1 VRTAAILS
9 CFLLMIP
16 LAGTVQPPVPQRRTP
31 FPPVS
36 WEVAA
41 RRVQLRDVLRK
52 GGELFYSGHYLE
64 AQKSF
69 EFVRQL
75 AEREREYY
83 FLGWAFL
90 DIGACQHALCQYT
103 AALSSFREAR
113 RVAGLAGDTA
123 LLATLDADIASL
135 YAEMGDLESAVVWL
149 QGSLARLKD
158 GDRAVLPRLEIQMG
172 SLGVRQGNI
181 SEGFEMFR
189 RGIDDADRA
198 GDQEVCALGWN
209 RLGEDLLRRADFRG
223 AERPLLEAYRIRKLN
238 HLALDVSYWN
248 LGRLRLEQGDL
259 KSASVLLDL
268 AVKLGVERQG
278 VQPLREMYAARSR
291 VRLAEGRLR
300 ESLRDARIAVRLARS
315 WRAEPPSDLTRI
327 GSEGILDDIHNT
339 LIQAGNRLYLE
350 TRDPALI
357 RETFEAVEESRASS
371 LRALARRRRLP
382 PGSRPPAYWEA
393 VARLQ
398 AAELAALR
406 EENVANRDRVAA
418 ARVEVDGMESQS
430 GEQSLPPAG
439 QLFDRVRAA
448 LDEDSA
454 LFSFA
459 VGGSASWLWALD
471 REGLALYALPPRRE
485 IQRQIQAEL
494 AAIGG
499 DSGGAVAAGAR
510 LYATLFGP
518 LAPRFRA
525 KKRWLLALDETLF
538 DVPLAALVERTG
550 PRTAYLAEGHATIAI
565 PGAGFWLESVGRRPV
580 AWTSRLF
587 VGVGDPIYNSADQRL
602 GKPGRLDSWTG
613 WAHRA
618 PAQPLVLPRLVA
630 SGAELDRSAQAW
642 AGERTLLEGRAASVR
657 NLADQLIRK
666 PAVVHFATHIL
677 EAKDGHHSGLIA
689 LSLRDG
695 GEPELVAPEQ
705 IAGWN
710 VEAGVV
716 VLSGCHSSTGDVLPG
731 TGLMGL
737 TRAWLTAGARAVVA
751 SRWPMPDDSGPLFDI
766 FYRSLGPQ
774 RSFTPGEALRRA
786 QAAMLRAGGWRARPR
801 YWAAY
806 FVVGS
811 E

>member
-1 VRTAAILS
+1 VHSPAIPREGSAHRAQFQDL
-9 CFLLMIP
+9 
-16 LAGTVQPPVPQRRTP
+16 
-31 FPPVS
+31 
-36 WEVAA
+36 
-41 RRVQLRDVLRK
+41 LRK
-52 GGELFYSGHYLE
+52 GGQLFYSGHYVE
-64 AQKSF
+64 AEKSF
-69 EFVRQL
+69 EFVRQF

-83 FLGWAFL
+83 SLGWAFL
-90 DIGACQHALCQYT
+90 DIGACQHALCQYP

-123 LLATLDADIASL
+123 LLPTLDADIASL
-135 YAEMGDLESAVVWL
+135 YSEMGDLESGVVWM
-149 QGSLARLKD
+149 QGALKQLRNS
-158 GDRAVLPRLEIQMG
+158 DRALLPRLEIQMA
-172 SLGVRQGNI
+172 SLRARQGRMP
-181 SEGFEMFR
+181 EALELFR
-189 RGIDDADRA
+189 RGIDDAGRA
-198 GDQEVCALGWN
+198 GDPEISALGWN
-209 RLGEDLLRRADFRG
+209 RLGEDLFRWGDFRG
-223 AERPLLEAYRIRKLN
+223 AERPFLEAYRIRKLN

-259 KSASVLLDL
+259 KSAAALLEL
-268 AVKLGVERQG
+268 AVELGLRRQG

-315 WRAEPPSDLTRI
+315 WRAEPPGDLTRI
-327 GSEGILDDIHNT
+327 GSEGILDEIHAT

-350 TRDPALI
+350 TGDPALI
-357 RETFEAVEESRASS
+357 RETFEAVEENRASS
-371 LRALARRRRLP
+371 LRVLARRRSLP

-393 VARLQ
+393 VAHLQ

-406 EENVANRDRVAA
+406 EESASNRDRVAA
-418 ARVEVDGMESQS
+418 ARVEVDGMESEA
-430 GEQSLPPAG
+430 GLQSLPPAG
-439 QLFDRVRAA
+439 RLLDPVRGA
-448 LDEDSA
+448 LDEDTA
-454 LFSFA
+454 LLSFA
-459 VGGSASWLWALD
+459 VRDSGSWLWALD

-485 IQRQIQAEL
+485 IQTQIQAEL
-494 AAIGG
+494 AAIRG
-499 DSGGAVAAGAR
+499 DSDDAVAAGAR

-518 LAPRFRA
+518 LAARFRA

-550 PRTAYLAEGHATIAI
+550 PRTAYLAESHATITI
-565 PGAGFWLESVGRRPV
+565 PGAGFWLESMGRRS
-580 AWTSRLF
+580 AARSSRLF

-602 GKPGRLDSWTG
+602 GKPGPLDSWAW

-630 SGAELDRSAQAW
+630 SGAELDRSARAW
-642 AGERTLLEGRAASVR
+642 AGGRTLLEGRAASAR
-657 NLADQLIRK
+657 NLAEQLSRN

-677 EAKDGHHSGLIA
+677 EAGDGHHSGLIA

-695 GEPELVAPEQ
+695 GGPELVAPEQ

-710 VEAGVV
+710 VDAGVV

-731 TGLMGL
+731 TGLLGL
-737 TRAWLTAGARAVVA
+737 TRAWLTAGASTVVA
-751 SRWPMPDDSGPLFDI
+751 SQWPTPDDSGPLFDT

-774 RSFTPGEALRRA
+774 RSVSPGEALRRA
-786 QAAMLRAGGWRARPR
+786 QVAMIRAGGWRARPR

>member
-1 VRTAAILS
+1 
-9 CFLLMIP
+9 
-16 LAGTVQPPVPQRRTP
+16 
-31 FPPVS
+31 
-36 WEVAA
+36 
-41 RRVQLRDVLRK
+41 
-52 GGELFYSGHYLE
+52 
-64 AQKSF
+64 
-69 EFVRQL
+69 
-75 AEREREYY
+75 
-83 FLGWAFL
+83 
-90 DIGACQHALCQYT
+90 
-103 AALSSFREAR
+103 
-113 RVAGLAGDTA
+113 
-123 LLATLDADIASL
+123 
-135 YAEMGDLESAVVWL
+135 
-149 QGSLARLKD
+149 
-158 GDRAVLPRLEIQMG
+158 
-172 SLGVRQGNI
+172 
-181 SEGFEMFR
+181 
-189 RGIDDADRA
+189 
-198 GDQEVCALGWN
+198 
-209 RLGEDLLRRADFRG
+209 
-223 AERPLLEAYRIRKLN
+223 
-238 HLALDVSYWN
+238 
-248 LGRLRLEQGDL
+248 
-259 KSASVLLDL
+259 
-268 AVKLGVERQG
+268 
-278 VQPLREMYAARSR
+278 
-291 VRLAEGRLR
+291 
-300 ESLRDARIAVRLARS
+300 
-315 WRAEPPSDLTRI
+315 
-327 GSEGILDDIHNT
+327 
-339 LIQAGNRLYLE
+339 
-350 TRDPALI
+350 
-357 RETFEAVEESRASS
+357 
-371 LRALARRRRLP
+371 
-382 PGSRPPAYWEA
+382 
-393 VARLQ
+393 
-398 AAELAALR
+398 
-406 EENVANRDRVAA
+406 
-418 ARVEVDGMESQS
+418 
-430 GEQSLPPAG
+430 
-439 QLFDRVRAA
+439 
-448 LDEDSA
+448 
-454 LFSFA
+454 
-459 VGGSASWLWALD
+459 
-471 REGLALYALPPRRE
+471 
-485 IQRQIQAEL
+485 
-494 AAIGG
+494 
-499 DSGGAVAAGAR
+499 
-510 LYATLFGP
+510 
-518 LAPRFRA
+518 
-525 KKRWLLALDETLF
+525 LALDETLF